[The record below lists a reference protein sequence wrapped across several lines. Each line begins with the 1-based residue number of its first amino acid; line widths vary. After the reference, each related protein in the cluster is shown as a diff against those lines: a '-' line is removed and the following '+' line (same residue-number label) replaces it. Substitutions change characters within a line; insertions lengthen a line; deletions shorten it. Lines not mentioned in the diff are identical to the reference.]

1 MASTCCGAPSTGV
14 VSARRLDPSGS
25 SETTL
30 AVSRPST
37 SSGASGQATV
47 EYFLV
52 ILAAT
57 ALAIIALKWLQSG
70 SGSGL
75 LGQLFSKVISWVA
88 GAF

>member
-1 MASTCCGAPSTGV
+1 MTRLLNWV
-14 VSARRLDPSGS
+14 VIRLESD
-25 SETTL
+25 
-30 AVSRPST
+30 R
-37 SSGASGQATV
+37 GQATV

-70 SGSGL
+70 SGGGL
-75 LGQLFSKVISWVA
+75 LGDLFGKVISWVA

>member
-1 MASTCCGAPSTGV
+1 MTRVFNWV
-14 VSARRLDPSGS
+14 VARLS
-25 SETTL
+25 SD
-30 AVSRPST
+30 R
-37 SSGASGQATV
+37 GQATV

-70 SGSGL
+70 SGGGL
-75 LGQLFSKVISWVA
+75 LGDLFGKVISWVA

>member
-1 MASTCCGAPSTGV
+1 MTRIWNWVTV
-14 VSARRLDPSGS
+14 RL
-25 SETTL
+25 E
-30 AVSRPST
+30 AEE
-37 SSGASGQATV
+37 GQATV

-70 SGSGL
+70 SGGGL
-75 LGQLFSKVISWVA
+75 LGDLFGKVISWVA

>member
-1 MASTCCGAPSTGV
+1 MTRVWV
-14 VSARRLDPSGS
+14 VTRIGS
-25 SETTL
+25 D
-30 AVSRPST
+30 R
-37 SSGASGQATV
+37 GQATV

-75 LGQLFSKVISWVA
+75 LGNLFGKVISWVA